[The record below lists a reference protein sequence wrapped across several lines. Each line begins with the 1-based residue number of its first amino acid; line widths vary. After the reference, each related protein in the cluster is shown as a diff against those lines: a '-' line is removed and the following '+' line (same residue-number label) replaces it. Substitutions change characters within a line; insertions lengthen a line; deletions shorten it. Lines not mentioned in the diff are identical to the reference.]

1 MNVLGVLVAVNHP
14 HDAIM
19 VHHRKQVDL
28 ALQVIEPPDLGLV
41 YRLARECEAGSA
53 AHALA
58 DLPVV
63 ALAEHPREDYVIV
76 RHVGEASGD
85 GTCFARAAARVATG
99 GSGSGKRHLL
109 VQCAMLDG
117 RVIVLDGVV
126 DAFAVRDGA
135 DDATTSAG
143 GCGAS
148 SAHDWFGSR
157 FVEEFG
163 AWWWDAFGGIFFY
176 ELSSD
181 GTGTCGVH
189 SGMPVDS
196 RKRPSIFFLSPQCD
210 RFDFR

>member
-1 MNVLGVLVAVNHP
+1 M
-14 HDAIM
+14 
-19 VHHRKQVDL
+19 
-28 ALQVIEPPDLGLV
+28 
-41 YRLARECEAGSA
+41 
-53 AHALA
+53 
-58 DLPVV
+58 
-63 ALAEHPREDYVIV
+63 
-76 RHVGEASGD
+76 
-85 GTCFARAAARVATG
+85 
-99 GSGSGKRHLL
+99 
-109 VQCAMLDG
+109 MLDDR
-117 RVIVLDGVV
+117 RVVVLDGVV
-126 DAFAVRDGA
+126 DAFAIVRDGA